1 MSLNPIAD
9 LREYAKNWVSR
20 VQRLM
25 NTDVPAEMTVEKM
38 GLITRAKKIRDMI
51 QSLTGAQAELE
62 PLNQLGVWP
71 LLIPVI
77 VGGATVVG
85 AITAIRSW
93 DSDLDLFEAKLKE
106 IKRLENTG
114 MTSAAAHALVNST
127 APNKGGWMSLLPIA
141 LVGGALWFFLG

>member
-20 VQRLM
+20 VQRLI

-38 GLITRAKKIRDMI
+38 DLITRAKKIRDMI

-71 LLIPVI
+71 LLIPVV

-85 AITAIRSW
+85 AIAAIRSW

-106 IKRLENTG
+106 IKRLESTG

-127 APNKGGWMSLLPIA
+127 APTKRNWMSLLPIV

>member
-20 VQRLM
+20 VQRLI

-38 GLITRAKKIRDMI
+38 SLITRAKKIRDMI

-93 DSDLDLFEAKLKE
+93 DSDLDLFEAKLRE
-106 IKRLENTG
+106 VKRLESTG
-114 MTSAAAHALVNST
+114 MSSSAAHALVNST
-127 APNKGGWMSLLPIA
+127 APTKSNWKSLLPIV

>member
-114 MTSAAAHALVNST
+114 MTSAAA
-127 APNKGGWMSLLPIA
+127 PNKGGWMSLLPIA